1 MQYGLMMVLSPR
13 EPIARFPTI
22 AKRAEELGFSTAWL
36 GESQLIAKDAYV
48 ALALAARETN
58 RIQLGPGVA
67 NPVTRHPTVLAN
79 TMAALHEISAGR
91 SVLGIGTGDS
101 AVRTIGAKP
110 ATVAELGTCIDRIRA
125 LLNGEEVDLDGH
137 GVQLLTANGP
147 LPIFVSAS
155 QPRMLRLAGAKADG
169 VVLMGG
175 AEPGVTQWQ
184 LDHIQ
189 AGAREAG
196 RSLDDVFIDLWF
208 AIAVDEDRAQA
219 RKDVSAW
226 VTSQAR
232 FFAKWKALPTSLQPF
247 AEEFERAY
255 RSYDFYHHL
264 SRHAEH
270 AQGVS
275 EELIDLLAVAG
286 PVDACVEKIAALRD
300 LKIDQITF
308 TLLSGGRMERLR
320 RLGEELI
327 PALRA

>member
-1 MQYGLMMVLSPR
+1 M
-13 EPIARFPTI
+13 
-22 AKRAEELGFSTAWL
+22 
-36 GESQLIAKDAYV
+36 
-48 ALALAARETN
+48 
-58 RIQLGPGVA
+58 
-67 NPVTRHPTVLAN
+67 
-79 TMAALHEISAGR
+79 
-91 SVLGIGTGDS
+91 
-101 AVRTIGAKP
+101 
-110 ATVAELGTCIDRIRA
+110 
-125 LLNGEEVDLDGH
+125 
-137 GVQLLTANGP
+137 
-147 LPIFVSAS
+147 
-155 QPRMLRLAGAKADG
+155 
-169 VVLMGG
+169 
-175 AEPGVTQWQ
+175 TQWQ

-219 RKDVSAW
+219 RQDVSAW

-232 FFAKWKALPTSLQPF
+232 FFAKWKTLPASLQPF
-247 AEEFERAY
+247 ADEFERAY

-264 SRHAEH
+264 SRHAAH

-286 PVDACVEKIAALRD
+286 PVDVCVEKIAALRD

-327 PALRA
+327 PALGA